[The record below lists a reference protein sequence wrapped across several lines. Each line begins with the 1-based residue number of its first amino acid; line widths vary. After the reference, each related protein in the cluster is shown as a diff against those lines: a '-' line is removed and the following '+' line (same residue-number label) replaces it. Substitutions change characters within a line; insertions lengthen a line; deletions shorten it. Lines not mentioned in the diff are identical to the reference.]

1 MNNKLIRIVAG
12 VFILASVAAT
22 TLAYQGF
29 ASANQPYEQT
39 VNFQRGLNYAASENA
54 KIDRLVEAMIQNPS
68 YHVTVIGHTSQGGN
82 PTANQD
88 LSLRRA
94 QEIARHFIENG
105 IDADRVVVE
114 GRGEEDP
121 LPKRAGEGRRDY
133 ENRLS
138 RVEIRIEWRG

>member
-1 MNNKLIRIVAG
+1 MNNKLIRVMAG
-12 VFILASVAAT
+12 GFILASVAAT

-29 ASANQPYEQT
+29 AEANQPLEQT
-39 VNFQRGLNYAASENA
+39 VNFQRELNYAASEHA
-54 KIDRLVEAMIQNPS
+54 KIDHLVEAMIRNQS

-82 PTANQD
+82 PVANKD

-94 QEIARHFIENG
+94 QEIARHFTGNG

-138 RVEIRIEWRG
+138 RVEILVHWRG